1 MNVHVALVKIEKKKI
16 SPEKAKKFIASA
28 KNGAESIFIGKV
40 RNKNSGKNVVGV
52 TYDAHDQAVIKSFES
67 ICSNAKKK
75 FDKNSK
81 IFLEHAKGYAP
92 VGEISILIAV
102 GSGHR
107 DEAFKICRYIIEN
120 VKHQSPIWKKE
131 HYANGNEEWL
141 PGHSLRPKKE
151 VK

>member
-1 MNVHVALVKIEKKKI
+1 MSIHIDLVKTEEQKI
-16 SPEKAKKFIASA
+16 SIEKAKKFIAS
-28 KNGAESIFIGKV
+28 KEYGAESIFVGRVRNENIGKKV
-40 RNKNSGKNVVGV
+40 TAV
-52 TYDAHDQAVIKSFES
+52 TYDAHDQVVLKSFQS
-67 ICSNAKKK
+67 ICSDAKKK
-75 FDKNSK
+75 FDKSVS
-81 IFLEHAKGYAP
+81 IFLEHAKGYAL

-107 DEAFKICRYIIEN
+107 DEAFKICRYILEE

-131 HYANGNEEWL
+131 HYADGKEEWL

>member
-1 MNVHVALVKIEKKKI
+1 MNLHVALVKIEEEKI
-16 SPEKAKKFIASA
+16 SSGKAKKFIASE
-28 KNGAESIFIGKV
+28 KNGAESIFVGKV
-40 RNKNSGKNVVGV
+40 RYENDGKKVVAV
-52 TYDAHDQAVIKSFES
+52 TYDAHDQVVIKSFQS

-75 FDKNSK
+75 FDKNAK

-102 GSGHR
+102 GSEHR
-107 DEAFKICRYIIEN
+107 DEAFKICRYILEE

-131 HYANGNEEWL
+131 HYADGKEEWL
-141 PGHSLRPKKE
+141 PGHSLRPKQE